1 MEFEQIQKIIA
12 QILSVAPDEVTPDTK
27 LVEDFG
33 ADSLDLFQ
41 IVMEIEETFG
51 VEIDEEQTK
60 DIHTVEDAVKLLQS
74 IK

>member
-12 QILSVAPDEVTPDTK
+12 EVLSVATDEVTPETR

-51 VEIDEEQTK
+51 IEITEEQTK
-60 DIHTVEDAVKLLQS
+60 DIHTVEDAVNLLQS